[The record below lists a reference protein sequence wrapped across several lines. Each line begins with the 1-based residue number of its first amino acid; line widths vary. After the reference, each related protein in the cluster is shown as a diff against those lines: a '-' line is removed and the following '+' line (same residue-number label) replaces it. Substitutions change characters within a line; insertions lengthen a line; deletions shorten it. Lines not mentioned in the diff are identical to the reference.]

1 MDATYLLS
9 LLLFTFVATIT
20 PGPNNI
26 MLTAS
31 GANFGFRRTLPH
43 LMGIAFGFSFMAVV
57 VALGLGVV
65 FDRWPMLYTLLK
77 LVGSAYLLF
86 LAWKIYR
93 AGRVQLNSDAAV
105 NEDARPLSFMQAAA
119 FQWVNPKAW
128 TMVLTALAAFSLPP
142 PLHVWSSAA
151 VVLAYFA
158 VSFPAC
164 SFWALLGQEVVKLLR
179 SDRARQWFNGTLAGL
194 TVASVALIFI

>member
-1 MDATYLLS
+1 MDATYVLS

-31 GANFGFRRTLPH
+31 GANFGFRRTVPH
-43 LMGIAFGFSFMAVV
+43 LLGIAFGFSFMAIV

-65 FDRWPMLYTLLK
+65 FEMWPMLYTLLK
-77 LVGSAYLLF
+77 IVGSAYLLF

-93 AGRVQLNSDAAV
+93 AGRVQLQR
-105 NEDARPLSFMQAAA
+105 NEDLAKDAKPLSFWQAAA

-142 PLHVWSSAA
+142 PLHIWSSAA
-151 VVLAYFA
+151 VIVAYFV

-179 SDRARQWFNGTLAGL
+179 SDRARLWFNGTLASL